1 MKKEIYYLFY
11 YDLDI
16 IIDNSYPLNIL
27 NLNIINNI
35 KILFRFKKFRHAL
48 ILATILMLNSLYN
61 KNSLLLLLNYTLKNI
76 NIENRDFAGIQNI
89 TSKKIN
95 INIYILLY
103 KIFKEISLVDDVIIY
118 DNLYILKYNI
128 INNFKKKT
136 ELAIKNNKTIISLI
150 YFKQYFI
157 KYNKI
162 YISNIKLNQ
171 FYISMRYI
179 MSLFYILFDWY
190 IFYYLFDKD
199 LYFKEYG
206 AIFQLTTINNL
217 CIKYKNIYLSYL
229 FLLNINYK
237 L

>member
-16 IIDNSYPLNIL
+16 ILDNSYPLNIL
-27 NLNIINNI
+27 NFILITGI

-48 ILATILMLNSLYN
+48 IMATILMLNILYN
-61 KNSLLLLLNYTLKNI
+61 TNSILLLLNYTLKNI

-89 TSKKIN
+89 TLKEIN
-95 INIYILLY
+95 IFFYLLLY
-103 KIFKEISLVDDVIIY
+103 KMFKEISLVDDVIIY

-128 INNFKKKT
+128 KNNFKKRI
-136 ELAIKNNKTIISLI
+136 ELSIKYNTNIISFV
-150 YFKQYFI
+150 YFKQYFN
-157 KYNKI
+157 KYKKI
-162 YISNIKLNQ
+162 YFSNIKLNQ
-171 FYISMRYI
+171 FYISMRYV
-179 MSLFYILFDWY
+179 MSFFYILFDWY

-206 AIFQLTTINNL
+206 AIFQLIIINNL
-217 CIKYKNIYLSYL
+217 WAKYKNIFLSYL
-229 FLLNINYK
+229 LLLNINYK